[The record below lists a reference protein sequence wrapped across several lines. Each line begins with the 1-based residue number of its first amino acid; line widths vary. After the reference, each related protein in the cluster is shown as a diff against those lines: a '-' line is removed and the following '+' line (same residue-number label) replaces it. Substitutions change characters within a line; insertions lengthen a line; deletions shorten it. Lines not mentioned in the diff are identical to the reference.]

1 MADEDALADAINE
14 QIGEFCEV
22 AAGLSESS
30 EPAALQNLLGQAAC
44 LLAIVQA
51 VYLRKKRR

>member
-1 MADEDALADAINE
+1 MVDEDALADVINE

-30 EPAALQNLLGQAAC
+30 EPVALQNLLGQAAC

-51 VYLRKKRR
+51 VFLRKKRR